1 MITAFFQVHYPQSK
15 KSHQVLRE
23 LYSWKLVPESVYFEE
38 PVPASLV
45 YGGVHLV
52 RLMVRIPDIFS
63 RMRFSA
69 AKLKLV
75 MRYME
80 ALVDYLNTQPD
91 LFSDSS
97 YCAS

>member
-1 MITAFFQVHYPQSK
+1 
-15 KSHQVLRE
+15 VLRE
-23 LYSWKLVPESVYFEE
+23 LYTWKLVPEPVYFEE

-52 RLMVRIPDIFS
+52 RLMVRIHEIFS
-63 RMRFSA
+63 RMRFTA

-91 LFSDSS
+91 LFCQKSS
-97 YCAS
+97 YSRAVL